1 MREIL
6 FVCCKF
12 DTSFLY
18 EKHVKHKPFLLQVT
32 LLSSSLFLKRVEK
45 EDEIRA
51 AEETNQRERQQL
63 PEAPALER
71 ELKQRREEV
80 RQEAPLRAR
89 QKHPNEEAKNKRDT
103 FREEKEEKTHQEERS
118 KNVFTALER
127 EEERNLATT
136 MAERAIAT
144 CIEILFLTGLG
155 ALIAKSLPPPLE
167 LDVKKTR
174 KEKKRVVEKA
184 ARKQKQRKMEEGKGR
199 KE

>member
-18 EKHVKHKPFLLQVT
+18 EKHHVKNKPFLLQVT
-32 LLSSSLFLKRVEK
+32 LLSSLFLKRVEK

-63 PEAPALER
+63 PEAPTLER

-80 RQEAPLRAR
+80 RQEDPLRAR
-89 QKHPNEEAKNKRDT
+89 QKHPNEEAKDKRDT

-118 KNVFTALER
+118 KSAFTALER
-127 EEERNLATT
+127 KEERNLATT

>member
-6 FVCCKF
+6 FVCYKF

-63 PEAPALER
+63 PEAPTFER
-71 ELKQRREEV
+71 ELERRREEV
-80 RQEAPLRAR
+80 RQEAPLGPG

-103 FREEKEEKTHQEERS
+103 FREEKEEKTTHQEERS
-118 KNVFTALER
+118 KNAFTALER
-127 EEERNLATT
+127 QEERNLARPWRN
-136 MAERAIAT
+136 APSRRAS
-144 CIEILFLTGLG
+144 
-155 ALIAKSLPPPLE
+155 KSCS
-167 LDVKKTR
+167 
-174 KEKKRVVEKA
+174 
-184 ARKQKQRKMEEGKGR
+184 
-199 KE
+199 

>member
-18 EKHVKHKPFLLQVT
+18 EKHHVKNKPFLLQVT
-32 LLSSSLFLKRVEK
+32 LLSSLFLKRVEK

-63 PEAPALER
+63 PEAPTLER
-71 ELKQRREEV
+71 KLKQRREEV
-80 RQEAPLRAR
+80 RQEDPLRAR

-118 KNVFTALER
+118 KSAFTALER
-127 EEERNLATT
+127 KEERNLATT
-136 MAERAIAT
+136 MAERSIAT

>member
-18 EKHVKHKPFLLQVT
+18 EKHHVKHKPFLLQVT
-32 LLSSSLFLKRVEK
+32 LLSSLFLKRVEK

-51 AEETNQRERQQL
+51 SEETNQRERQQL

-144 CIEILFLTGLG
+144 CVEILFLTGLG
-155 ALIAKSLPPPLE
+155 ALIARSLPPPLE
-167 LDVKKTR
+167 LNVKKTR

>member
-18 EKHVKHKPFLLQVT
+18 EKHHVKHKPFLLQVT
-32 LLSSSLFLKRVEK
+32 LLSSLFLKRVEK

-63 PEAPALER
+63 PEAPTLER

-118 KNVFTALER
+118 KNAFTAIER
-127 EEERNLATT
+127 KEERNLATT

-184 ARKQKQRKMEEGKGR
+184 KRKSSRATEEGKGR